1 METIKAISSRTSLK
15 IQLSSQPVEQD
26 KINQVLEAA
35 RLAPSARNLQPWYFV
50 VITDKKIIE
59 EVVTGAFSEGNQI
72 AKQAPVMIVICA
84 DPNDDVIVAGK
95 EYYLFD
101 LGLAMENLLLAA
113 TDLGLVTHPMAGFSE
128 GKLKGFLGIP
138 ETFRVAAIT
147 PLAYPISGS
156 YTDSAQERLKQRSR
170 KKLSEITYLNRW
182 GKSLKAG

>member
-15 IQLSSQPVEQD
+15 TQLSSQPVEQD

-35 RLAPSARNLQPWYFV
+35 RLAPSARNLQPWYFIV
-50 VITDKKIIE
+50 VNDKKIIE

-84 DPNDDVIVAGK
+84 DPNDDVIAAGK

-101 LGLAMENLLLAA
+101 LGLAMANLLLAA

-128 GKLKGFLGIP
+128 RKLKDILGIP
-138 ETFRVAAIT
+138 ETFRVVAVT

-156 YTDSAQERLKQRSR
+156 YADSARERLNQRSR
-170 KKLSEITYLNRW
+170 KELTEITYLNRW
-182 GKSLKAG
+182 GKSLKAV